1 MAIPIP
7 DLTSLFTPSGTSPI
21 GQPPQGDPYAA
32 LQGIINNLN
41 NQPIVQTPPPGA
53 LQTILD
59 SLAQGAAVLASPDP
73 GAVLSGQIKQ
83 RKEERLMRE
92 QALQRRQDLV
102 NQAKLQLGF
111 QQATDLSKE
120 QASFR
125 EEQRRNATEIAKEGR
140 QIKLF
145 KQQKDI
151 ENESAKSLAQWNEEF
166 EAKNEPARLRRIQ
179 NKAIIDLLPD
189 KFKQAAIWE
198 ADVRALMPNADPNI
212 IQSIID
218 KKSGINP
225 EPINTKE
232 QEFIVKVNEA
242 HFKEAKE
249 IYELN
254 KEKTKADIT
263 ESKQR
268 GQAALIGANAA
279 LISAKNTAANNTMA
293 NWATKQKLDIMET
306 QFYKTPSGSVVSIDE
321 VNKLPLTEKFQAI
334 ALNTQENTA
343 EQQRRIQQI
352 NQAVG
357 QSQKQTNDINKQLQ
371 LASGQQF
378 SDAEVMQALE
388 YARQN
393 GKTPEQTK
401 LILKAS
407 GATDDQINRLMGTKP
422 VANAP
427 SNIKTIGGSSV
438 PIPNFGSPSLP
449 AAASGITEI
458 PSNMLMLLQNMFK
471 RNTPEENLKALEEQR
486 KRGSFK

>member
-1 MAIPIP
+1 MPIQIPN
-7 DLTSLFTPSGTSPI
+7 LNSLFTPGGASPI

-41 NQPIVQTPPPGA
+41 NQPIVQTPPLGA

-83 RKEERLMRE
+83 RKDERLMRE

-111 QQATDLSKE
+111 QQATDLSREQADYRKE
-120 QASFR
+120 QRANVQEF
-125 EEQRRNATEIAKEGR
+125 AKEAR
-140 QIKLF
+140 QVNLF
-145 KQQKDI
+145 KKQKDI
-151 ENESAKSLAQWNEEF
+151 EAESAKSMAQWNEEF
-166 EAKNEPARLRRIQ
+166 EAKNEPARLRRLQ
-179 NKAIIDLLPD
+179 NKAVIDLLPD

-225 EPINTKE
+225 EPINSKE

-242 HFKEAKE
+242 HFREAKE
-249 IYELN
+249 RYELT

-268 GQAALIGANAA
+268 GQAALISANAQM
-279 LISAKNTAANNTMA
+279 ISAKNTAANNTMA

-321 VNKLPLTEKFQAI
+321 VNKLPVQEKYTSI
-334 ALNTQENTA
+334 ALSPEENVK

-357 QSQKQTNDINKQLQ
+357 QSQQQTNAVNQQLQ
-371 LASGQQF
+371 QASGQRF

-407 GATDDQINRLMGTKP
+407 GATDEQINRLMGTKP
-422 VANAP
+422 IANAP
-427 SNIKTIGGSSV
+427 SSVKTLGGSSV

-458 PSNMLMLLQNMFK
+458 PANMLMLLQNMFK

>member
-1 MAIPIP
+1 MPIQIPN
-7 DLTSLFTPSGTSPI
+7 LNSLFTPGGASPI
-21 GQPPQGDPYAA
+21 GQPSQGDPYAA
-32 LQGIINNLN
+32 LQSIIEGLN
-41 NQPIVQTPPPGA
+41 NQPVVQTPPPGA

-111 QQATDLSKE
+111 QQATDLSREQADFRKE
-120 QASFR
+120 QRANVQEF
-125 EEQRRNATEIAKEGR
+125 AKEAR
-140 QIKLF
+140 QVNLF
-145 KQQKDI
+145 KKQKDI
-151 ENESAKSLAQWNEEF
+151 EAESAKSMAQWNEEF
-166 EAKNEPARLRRIQ
+166 EAKNEPARLRRLQ
-179 NKAIIDLLPD
+179 NKAVIDLLPD

-198 ADVRALMPNADPNI
+198 ADVRALMPDADPNI

-232 QEFIVKVNEA
+232 QEFIIKVNEA
-242 HFKEAKE
+242 HFKEASE
-249 IYELN
+249 VRELN
-254 KEKTKADIT
+254 KKKIQADIS
-263 ESKQR
+263 ESQMR
-268 GQAALIGANAA
+268 GKAALIGANAA
-279 LISAKNTAANNTMA
+279 LISARNTAANNTMA

-321 VNKLPLTEKFQAI
+321 VNKLPLIEKFQAI
-334 ALNTQENTA
+334 ALNAQENTA

-352 NQAVG
+352 NKAVG
-357 QSQKQTNDINKQLQ
+357 QSQQQTNDINKQLQ

-378 SDAEVMQALE
+378 SDAEVMQSLE

-407 GATDDQINRLMGTKP
+407 GATDEQINRLMGTKP
-422 VANAP
+422 VDNVP
-427 SNIKTIGGSSV
+427 SSVKTLGGSSV
-438 PIPNFGSPSLP
+438 PIPNFGSPSIP
-449 AAASGITEI
+449 AAASGIIEI
-458 PSNMLMLLQNMFK
+458 PGNMLMLLQNMFK